1 MVEYQNLIAHLALA
15 LGASWCAGLNLYA
28 TLAVLGL
35 MANYVPG
42 FHLPPDLAILG
53 SPYVMLPAIFMYCLE
68 FFADKI
74 PAVDSAWDTV
84 HTFIRVPAGAILAAA
99 ALGNVPPELQVGA
112 AMIGGTLALGA
123 HTTKAT
129 ARVAAHAT
137 GTSLL
142 VSPAASILEDG
153 LVIGTVSLLAA
164 HPYLSI
170 AMTVLMIIAS
180 AVLLRVLWRVAR
192 KVIQSLTGRRRVY
205 PAPAMNSSRALPLN

>member
-15 LGASWCAGLNLYA
+15 MGASWCAGINLYA

-53 SPYVMLPAIFMYCLE
+53 SPYVMLPALFMYCVE

-74 PAVDSAWDTV
+74 PAIDSAWDTI

-99 ALGNVPPELQVGA
+99 ALGSVPPELQVGA

-142 VSPAASILEDG
+142 ISPAASIVEDG

-164 HPYLSI
+164 HPFLSI
-170 AMTVLMIIAS
+170 GMTILMIIAS
-180 AVLLRVLWRVAR
+180 ALLLKTLWSVAR
-192 KVIQSLTGRRRVY
+192 KVIQSLSGRKKLY
-205 PAPAMNSSRALPLN
+205 PAPAMNPSRVLS